1 MQLHRSSLIVIGIK
15 LILLVLL
22 LVTALPAANAAQPS
36 QTQPP
41 IRLLLP
47 IVGVPTAAS
56 SEELISQAE
65 QAGRINADTAALY
78 RVYSAFDDARLPAA
92 YRGSDSTSSPSSLLY
107 SVASNYRSLS
117 ANTQA
122 QLASFFE
129 PPSAAESWHDKT
141 SAKLNNNPSADSVI
155 TWRTVTQPTSPIKV
169 WYQQRYAATDAKLAQ
184 TIFDTLSNKV
194 WPKLTTLMGEP
205 MSDITQRNDGGD
217 SKFDIYLVDSRTKTV
232 PYRECQSTAAYLLQN
247 RNSFNRSEL
256 AVEIMHAIL
265 YGYDVDS
272 CEQYH
277 WFKDATAVWAAD
289 YVYPNDQYEQRYQ
302 PYLAELLETPLPLMR
317 KSTAASEGIKW
328 RSHGRYIW
336 PFYLARVKNQPQLI
350 RTIWDRAETDNVLY
364 AINSS
369 IPGGFKAQWPE
380 FAQEAWNRDPQSK
393 FRTLDGLQKGALPL
407 QSHEVRLNGEGQVT
421 YPLPGMTYGLT
432 SNYFYFDF
440 KDDTVSSVL
449 LENSLHDREDLPQ
462 FKVHSWV
469 RLEGKTSWE
478 PVEDITT
485 QQYHSYCRDLVKERV
500 AEMVVIVSNVD
511 HMNIASE
518 YKIDPLKVT
527 ASNIACRGWSGTV
540 RYNYSYDE
548 EDSEYTVNL
557 STAVNFRSVEPP
569 AELVEQV
576 GPMLM
581 FKADGPLNTQ
591 AHFKGW
597 IPDPESPGICTY
609 DTRVQLAA
617 DLDNSAIT
625 IGLDGSRL
633 YGGSGRLQP
642 RDSVDSGS
650 ACVGELLDV
659 PTHWWSTPYQPE
671 ERLKLE
677 VSDDGRS
684 FQGSYED
691 GSGGK
696 YTWEFQAV
704 PRE

>member
-129 PPSAAESWHDKT
+129 PPNAAESWHDKT

-184 TIFDTLSNKV
+184 TIFDTLSNEV

-289 YVYPNDQYEQRYQ
+289 YVYPE
-302 PYLAELLETPLPLMR
+302 
-317 KSTAASEGIKW
+317 
-328 RSHGRYIW
+328 RS
-336 PFYLARVKNQPQLI
+336 V
-350 RTIWDRAETDNVLY
+350 RA
-364 AINSS
+364 
-369 IPGGFKAQWPE
+369 
-380 FAQEAWNRDPQSK
+380 
-393 FRTLDGLQKGALPL
+393 ALPAL
-407 QSHEVRLNGEGQVT
+407 SRG
-421 YPLPGMTYGLT
+421 
-432 SNYFYFDF
+432 
-440 KDDTVSSVL
+440 
-449 LENSLHDREDLPQ
+449 
-462 FKVHSWV
+462 
-469 RLEGKTSWE
+469 
-478 PVEDITT
+478 
-485 QQYHSYCRDLVKERV
+485 V
-500 AEMVVIVSNVD
+500 A
-511 HMNIASE
+511 
-518 YKIDPLKVT
+518 
-527 ASNIACRGWSGTV
+527 
-540 RYNYSYDE
+540 
-548 EDSEYTVNL
+548 
-557 STAVNFRSVEPP
+557 
-569 AELVEQV
+569 
-576 GPMLM
+576 
-581 FKADGPLNTQ
+581 
-591 AHFKGW
+591 
-597 IPDPESPGICTY
+597 
-609 DTRVQLAA
+609 
-617 DLDNSAIT
+617 
-625 IGLDGSRL
+625 
-633 YGGSGRLQP
+633 
-642 RDSVDSGS
+642 
-650 ACVGELLDV
+650 
-659 PTHWWSTPYQPE
+659 
-671 ERLKLE
+671 
-677 VSDDGRS
+677 
-684 FQGSYED
+684 
-691 GSGGK
+691 
-696 YTWEFQAV
+696 
-704 PRE
+704 